1 MFGGLHELVRGS
13 RPLSLRLPVPEND
26 DGAFFLDLG
35 WRRIKY
41 CMESRLWEPANA
53 AKVPFTGLTKK
64 ACPRLRESSIWPP
77 PLITGVRFTQP
88 KASLFVQLSDP

>member
-53 AKVPFTGLTKK
+53 AKVTFTGLTKK

-77 PLITGVRFTQP
+77 
-88 KASLFVQLSDP
+88 LS